1 LDVDAVGGT
10 STAEAAAACTEAGV
24 IVDGAGAAAV
34 VAGLL
39 WIVADERTAFG
50 VTRVNKGKSD
60 ETGAGAGAGVAEA
73 EGVEGAGASAVVDG
87 ATVEDAETAAVGA
100 LVSLP
105 SVVVEYGSP
114 FSST

>member
-1 LDVDAVGGT
+1 
-10 STAEAAAACTEAGV
+10 
-24 IVDGAGAAAV
+24 
-34 VAGLL
+34 
-39 WIVADERTAFG
+39 
-50 VTRVNKGKSD
+50 VNKGKSD

-87 ATVEDAETAAVGA
+87 ATVEDTETAAVGA